1 MLVDELRVS
10 IPAQENTKIIE
21 PSYNALEFHA
31 VHEKNGQ
38 WCLVLA
44 NMIEKS
50 VLKAL
55 RALCRH
61 GLPRPFGHAYA
72 VERGPEN
79 HPARAPPRHQTRLTG
94 NSASRLIIQ
103 NLDEPAKPVTS
114 APRPN
119 ARPELFHWN

>member
-21 PSYNALEFHA
+21 PSYNALELHA

-72 VERGPEN
+72 VERGPES
-79 HPARAPPRHQTRLTG
+79 HPARLSPKALDAIIRQFRKWSDRPKPRRGCQTCYF
-94 NSASRLIIQ
+94 
-103 NLDEPAKPVTS
+103 
-114 APRPN
+114 RPSG
-119 ARPELFHWN
+119 